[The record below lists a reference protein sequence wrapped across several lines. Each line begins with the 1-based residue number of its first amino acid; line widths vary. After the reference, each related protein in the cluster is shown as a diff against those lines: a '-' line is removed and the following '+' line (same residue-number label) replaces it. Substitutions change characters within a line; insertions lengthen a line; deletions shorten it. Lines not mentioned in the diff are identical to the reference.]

1 MAVEVVDTAPT
12 SRRHTFLLDVGGALL
27 HTALRVAICFA
38 LATAILAGLLVVA
51 AGQGEPSGRSQG
63 SPLLISGI
71 ALGIALLAAIL
82 SGRVGRRRHGLVLYL
97 RRFGYADATEAVT
110 RAVVGSLGRSWRLVT
125 LDDAR
130 TSPVGLGPRTRR
142 ARSGLR
148 AAEAVGRT
156 VLGIPW
162 RISYATFLISFW
174 LLVLLLAYSSFR
186 RHHPVGYLDDLL
198 QHVHLAGGEAGLV
211 KTLATTALVSGLV
224 FALLMFVQAAAM
236 MVWAAPRTYLTSV
249 ARTTALMESA
259 MQDGIRERA
268 DVARVARAIALRSR
282 RGSSARLWVVKVDSS
297 LWQEAVLQI
306 AMKSQRILI
315 DVSHTS
321 TNVQWEIDHL
331 TAVLGTRC
339 VFVGSR
345 KHVSWLQQPR
355 ESVTRH
361 PDRRLRD
368 SLQGRSV
375 LTYADDDTSRAIFEE
390 NLAQSSADEP
400 RVPRAVRPSGSGRDP
415 RGPAWAP
422 VPEEQGRRV
431 GRALDQRGPW
441 RR

>member
-1 MAVEVVDTAPT
+1 MAVEVVDTALT
-12 SRRHTFLLDVGGALL
+12 SRRSTALLDVGQAVL
-27 HTALRVAICFA
+27 HTALRVTIFFA

-51 AGQGEPSGRSQG
+51 AGQGDPSGRRQPQPNG
-63 SPLLISGI
+63 PPLLVLVV
-71 ALGIALLAAIL
+71 ALSVALLAAIL

-130 TSPVGLGPRTRR
+130 TSPIGLGPRTQR
-142 ARSGLR
+142 ARSGIG
-148 AAEAVGRT
+148 AAESVGRT
-156 VLGIPW
+156 VLRIPW

-174 LLVLLLAYSSFR
+174 LLVLLLAYSSFQQ
-186 RHHPVGYLDDLL
+186 HHPVGHLDDLI
-198 QHVHLAGGEAGLV
+198 QHLRPTDGEAGLV
-211 KTLATTALVSGLV
+211 KTLATTALVSG
-224 FALLMFVQAAAM
+224 FALVLLIFVQAAAM

-259 MQDGIRERA
+259 MQDGIRERT
-268 DVARVARAIALRSR
+268 DVARVVSEVALRSR
-282 RGSSARLWVVKVDSS
+282 RGSSARMWVVKVDSS
-297 LWQEAVLQI
+297 LWHEAVLQI

-331 TAVLGTRC
+331 TATLGTRC

-345 KHVSWLQQPR
+345 KHVSWLEQPR
-355 ESVTRH
+355 EVVNNL
-361 PDRRLRD
+361 PDLRLLD

-375 LTYADDDTSRAIFEE
+375 LAYADDETSGSMFEQ
-390 NLAQSSADEP
+390 NLAASL
-400 RVPRAVRPSGSGRDP
+400 RGRT
-415 RGPAWAP
+415 
-422 VPEEQGRRV
+422 
-431 GRALDQRGPW
+431 
-441 RR
+441 